1 MLGSQYP
8 LIPQGFLGEDV
19 APFIRQFRRAF
30 NSMLRDVWEPPSQ
43 ALVESEFYPQVS
55 VSEDDRQ
62 IRVQAELPGIDE
74 KDLEIVYEPGYLTLR
89 GEKKEEKKGESE
101 SGYTRFS
108 ECRYGAFERRI
119 PLRSEVQEGQIQA
132 NFDRGLLTISLPKT
146 EEARKQA
153 KRIQIKSGS
162 AQPQVESAAGRGRGQ
177 SSSESQQPAH

>member
-43 ALVESEFYPQVS
+43 GLVEREFYPQVS
-55 VSEDDRQ
+55 VSEDERQ
-62 IRVQAELPGIDE
+62 VRVQAELPGMDE
-74 KDLEIVYEPGYLTLR
+74 KDIEIVYEPGTLILR
-89 GEKKEEKKGESE
+89 GEKKQETKSESE
-101 SGYTRFS
+101 SGYATFS

-153 KRIQIKSGS
+153 KRIQIKSGA
-162 AQPQVESAAGRGRGQ
+162 AQPQVEPAAGRGRGPGP
-177 SSSESQQPAH
+177 SEAQRAAH